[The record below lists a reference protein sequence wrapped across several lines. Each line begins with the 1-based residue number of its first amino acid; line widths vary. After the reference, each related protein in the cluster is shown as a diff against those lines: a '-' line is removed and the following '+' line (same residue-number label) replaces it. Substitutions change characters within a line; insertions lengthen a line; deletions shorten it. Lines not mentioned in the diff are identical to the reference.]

1 MPINFLDKRFFYTIF
16 DQYYHMLKVNNI
28 SFAYNKE
35 TVLHEIDFS
44 ITKGE
49 CLAIAGESG
58 SGKSTL
64 LKLIYGEYDLN
75 RGTIFWK
82 DQEVLGP
89 KHNLITGPDYMKYVS
104 QEFDLMPFTTVENN
118 IGKFLSNFY
127 LEEKQQRIDE
137 LVQIVEL
144 ENVANTKV
152 RYLSGGQQQRVALA
166 RALAKEPEV
175 LLLDEPFS
183 HIDNLKKQSL
193 RKSLFK
199 YLKEQNITCIVATHD
214 KEDII
219 SFADKILFLYQG
231 KSIAQNT
238 PIELY
243 NNPKNSLIASFFDEF
258 NEFKYSEIS
267 DSKKYGV
274 LIIYPHEIE
283 LVENS
288 RLNAIVKQSFFR
300 GNHYLIQVDFNNR
313 NIHFKHDKVIPAG
326 QEVFLDID
334 EEVLIKRGLTK

>member
-1 MPINFLDKRFFYTIF
+1 MKFKRFFYTIF
-16 DQYYHMLKVNNI
+16 DQYFDMLQVNNI
-28 SFAYNKE
+28 SFAYKKE

-44 ITKGE
+44 IAKGE
-49 CLAIAGESG
+49 CLAVAGESG

-137 LVQIVEL
+137 LVQVVEL
-144 ENVANTKV
+144 EDLAKTKV
-152 RYLSGGQQQRVALA
+152 RYLSGGQKQRVALA

-199 YLKEQNITCIVATHD
+199 YLKEQQITCIVATHD
-214 KEDII
+214 RDDII
-219 SFADKILFLYQG
+219 SHADIMLFLYKG
-231 KSIAQNT
+231 EAIAYNT
-238 PIELY
+238 PQHLY
-243 NNPKNSLIASFFDEF
+243 SNPKNSLVASFLMSLM
-258 NEFKYSEIS
+258 NLS
-267 DSKKYGV
+267 
-274 LIIYPHEIE
+274 
-283 LVENS
+283 
-288 RLNAIVKQSFFR
+288 
-300 GNHYLIQVDFNNR
+300 IQKFQIQKNMVSLLSIR
-313 NIHFKHDKVIPAG
+313 MK
-326 QEVFLDID
+326 
-334 EEVLIKRGLTK
+334 